1 VTRVRR
7 AALTYVTSV
16 LTTAVS
22 MIARLVAVPFILLW
36 LGEERYGAFRAVVD
50 WYAYL
55 ALLELGLAGALL
67 PLLARA
73 FGRRADQGLSSTLAA
88 GIRAYARQTML
99 MVAAGLLLM
108 LAVRHLVP
116 VSEGNA
122 ADLTRAAFV
131 LVLGLLVT
139 PLLPFRLVAEARQEG
154 YRVNLLLLL
163 QTLLMVALALLLAY
177 SGWGIT
183 GQTVALVAGGA
194 FLFGALAVRELAR
207 DRGILTA
214 SLRRVKDTPAWR
226 ELWQLN
232 WPTLIRQLC
241 GSAALLSDRIIVAAF
256 LGPAMVVPL
265 FVTQRLADLAR
276 GQLQSFSVAS
286 WAGLAELHAQR
297 EAATFNRRIV
307 ELTSIVFA
315 VGLAVLVP
323 IVAYNHHFVPLWVG
337 GERYAGELVTL
348 VAGANALLLSA
359 ITLWDWAFGGT
370 GQVARLVP
378 VSIVSTV
385 INLGLSLTLTPR
397 LGVVGPL
404 LGTLCATTVTSL
416 WYVPVLLRRTFGI
429 SLRALLRA
437 VALPVLWGIPF
448 ALAVWWL
455 AHRTPSIGWA
465 QLAAEM
471 CAAAAVFLGLWWLVM
486 LTPEER
492 RVNRAR
498 LQSVLQRPNPEAHS
512 E

>member
-7 AALTYVTSV
+7 AALTYGTGV

-22 MIARLVAVPFILLW
+22 MIARLVAVPFLLLW
-36 LGEERYGAFRAVVD
+36 LGEERYGAFRAAVD

-55 ALLELGLAGALL
+55 ALMELGLAGALL

-73 FGRRADQGLSSTLAA
+73 FGRRDDPGLRSTLAA
-88 GIRAYARQTML
+88 GIRAYARQTLL
-99 MVAAGLLLM
+99 MVGAGMLLVMAL
-108 LAVRHLVP
+108 RYLVP
-116 VSEGNA
+116 VSADNV
-122 ADLTRAAFV
+122 ADLTLAALV
-131 LVLGLLVT
+131 LVAGLFLT

-154 YRVNLLLLL
+154 YRVNLLLLW
-163 QTLLMVALALLLAY
+163 QTLVIVGLALLLAY
-177 SGWGIT
+177 LGWGIT
-183 GQTVALVAGGA
+183 GQTVALVVGSL
-194 FLFGALAVRELAR
+194 FLFGTLTLREVVR
-207 DRGILTA
+207 DREILRA
-214 SLRRVKDTPAWR
+214 ALGRVRDSAPWQ
-226 ELWQLN
+226 ELWRLN

-265 FVTQRLADLAR
+265 FVTQRLAELAR
-276 GQLQSFSVAS
+276 TQLQNVSGAS

-307 ELTSIVFA
+307 ELTNVVFA

-323 IVAYNHHFVPLWVG
+323 IVAYNHHFVRLWVG

-359 ITLWDWAFGGT
+359 VTLWDWAFGGT
-370 GQVARLVP
+370 GQVAKLVP

-416 WYVPVLLRRTFGI
+416 WYVPLLLRRTFGMP
-429 SLRALLRA
+429 LHALFRAAA
-437 VALPVLWGIPF
+437 VPMLWGVPF

-455 AHRTPSIGWA
+455 AHRSPDIWWA

-471 CAAAAVFLGLWWLVM
+471 AAAAAVFLALWWLVM
-486 LTPEER
+486 LTAAER
-492 RVNRAR
+492 RVNRER
-498 LQSVLQRPNPEAHS
+498 LQSVLARPGDGPGE
-512 E
+512 